1 MKFISI
7 KNYYYSFYHNS
18 KILPFQLD
26 NKKLDDLDLS
36 DFDNDLVPFVKQY
49 FYLKS
54 GIEHYRLLAN
64 ISTYFNNKTLLDI
77 GTFKGG
83 SALALSYNKSN
94 NVISIDIINNLE
106 SEINRDNIEF
116 KLLNILDYPEIIK
129 ESSLI
134 VLDTAHDGTFE
145 EELYNYLLS
154 SNWNG
159 IIIADDIYLNKP
171 MRKWWK
177 TIDKKYKYD
186 LTKYGHHS
194 GTGLINLSSR
204 NL

>member
-116 KLLNILDYPEIIK
+116 KLLNILD
-129 ESSLI
+129 
-134 VLDTAHDGTFE
+134 
-145 EELYNYLLS
+145 
-154 SNWNG
+154 
-159 IIIADDIYLNKP
+159 
-171 MRKWWK
+171 
-177 TIDKKYKYD
+177 
-186 LTKYGHHS
+186 
-194 GTGLINLSSR
+194 
-204 NL
+204 

>member
-94 NVISIDIINNLE
+94 NVIS
-106 SEINRDNIEF
+106 
-116 KLLNILDYPEIIK
+116 
-129 ESSLI
+129 SSLEI
-134 VLDTAHDGTFE
+134 AMKGKLD
-145 EELYNYLLS
+145 LS
-154 SNWNG
+154 STKLCNFLKDSISKERRG
-159 IIIADDIYLNKP
+159 P
-171 MRKWWK
+171 MP
-177 TIDKKYKYD
+177 IVN
-186 LTKYGHHS
+186 S
-194 GTGLINLSSR
+194 
-204 NL
+204 